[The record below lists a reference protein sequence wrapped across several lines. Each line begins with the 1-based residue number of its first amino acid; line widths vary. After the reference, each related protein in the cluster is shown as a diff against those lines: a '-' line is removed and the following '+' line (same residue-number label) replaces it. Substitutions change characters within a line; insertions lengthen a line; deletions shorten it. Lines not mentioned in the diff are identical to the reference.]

1 MLYAKLGLEKDTAN
15 SGVLHIDETL
25 LRINKPAAQA
35 AYNHVGTHGA
45 AMLFRYLNSHE
56 IKFQVFCEDG
66 STSTSSPQGTR
77 MPLTV
82 KQFTNA
88 SRTTI
93 TRIWYFTR
101 HPEIYQRFKSYNS
114 DYELYL
120 NLIRERLIDMALV
133 VAYGQPSP
141 RPTYLSTMQYYTD
154 QHSGIVVPLRNLE
167 ELDVSNKEAVSA
179 IFKRPNHY
187 VMESLKRY
195 LDSTSSPK
203 LQHNT
208 GELLQAAK
216 GAVLPRSP
224 ENDFWSSPE
233 IVAIYGGHTAIY
245 SMMHKIWADSRV
257 EAQKKRYKNRTQQQI
272 EDKNAYRREWR
283 KNMLSE
289 RRQAIQ
295 KKKVRHT
302 GLKKWSSGSSRLR
315 SCCYT
320 HLLILFNSIFT

>member
-133 VAYGQPSP
+133 VAYG
-141 RPTYLSTMQYYTD
+141 
-154 QHSGIVVPLRNLE
+154 
-167 ELDVSNKEAVSA
+167 
-179 IFKRPNHY
+179 
-187 VMESLKRY
+187 
-195 LDSTSSPK
+195 
-203 LQHNT
+203 
-208 GELLQAAK
+208 
-216 GAVLPRSP
+216 
-224 ENDFWSSPE
+224 
-233 IVAIYGGHTAIY
+233 
-245 SMMHKIWADSRV
+245 
-257 EAQKKRYKNRTQQQI
+257 
-272 EDKNAYRREWR
+272 
-283 KNMLSE
+283 
-289 RRQAIQ
+289 
-295 KKKVRHT
+295 
-302 GLKKWSSGSSRLR
+302 
-315 SCCYT
+315 
-320 HLLILFNSIFT
+320 